1 MKLKDLIDEG
11 VLADARKIDSF
22 AKEHGKSIPSVENTL
37 RLVRDIDTD
46 RLRTVGQDVWGVGGE
61 GGANLVGKSFDACVA
76 ELSKANEQSAAWT
89 GDANNAYVKRVNK
102 TKGAI
107 TGMED
112 PAKDVGKS
120 LVAIADA
127 WDQIFGSSFADILAI
142 IGLALSIIGVIVAVI
157 VEIVAGWTGIG
168 AVIGLIIGVLSIL
181 VGAVSIWWTMHSN
194 EQAKIE
200 ALTEA
205 SVQATET
212 MNSANTSAP

>member
-11 VLADARKIDSF
+11 VLADARKIDAF
-22 AKEHGKSIPSVENTL
+22 AKEHGKSIPSIENTL

-46 RLRTVGQDVWGVGGE
+46 RLRKVGQDVWGTGGE
-61 GGANLVGKSFDACVA
+61 DGADLVGKSFDACIT
-76 ELSKANEQSAAWT
+76 ELSKASEQSAAWT

-107 TGMED
+107 TGMEK
-112 PAKDVGKS
+112 PSKDVGKA

-127 WDQIFGSSFADILAI
+127 WDQIFGSSFGDILAI
-142 IGLALSIIGVIVAVI
+142 IGLILSIIGVAVAVI

-168 AVIGLIIGVLSIL
+168 AIVGLIIGVLSIL

-205 SVQATET
+205 SAQATET
-212 MNSANTSAP
+212 MNSADTSAP

>member
-22 AKEHGKSIPSVENTL
+22 AKEHGKSVPSIENTL

-46 RLRTVGQDVWGVGGE
+46 RLRKVGKDVWGIGGE
-61 GGANLVGKSFDACVA
+61 DGADLVGKSFDACIA
-76 ELSKANEQSAAWT
+76 ELSKANEQTSAWT

-107 TGMED
+107 EGMEK
-112 PAKDVGKS
+112 PSQDVGKA

-127 WDQIFGSSFADILAI
+127 WDRIFGSSFGDILAI
-142 IGLALSIIGVIVAVI
+142 IGLILSIIGVAVAVI
-157 VEIVAGWTGIG
+157 VEIAAGWTGIG

-181 VGAVSIWWTMHSN
+181 VGAVSIWWTIHSN

-200 ALTEA
+200 ALNEA
-205 SVQATET
+205 SKQATET